1 MIDGS
6 DTEMSLLKLSRT
18 QKILKYCFALWL
30 LPLLTGGLSVRAQTK
45 DSSIFQLPVQMDE
58 VTITAARSGWDVGAF
73 IRRVQ
78 TDTTFY
84 KAFRSLHLVP
94 YISVNDIKILDE
106 KGGTKAS
113 LYSRTKQ
120 TVQNGC
126 RTMQVLEEKS
136 TGDFYK
142 RNHEYRYY
150 TAALYANLFF
160 TSGTVCGEDDI
171 VAGKLNE
178 RGKGQME
185 KNKAQLKQLIFN
197 PGAHVQGVPFIG
209 NKAAIFDPEVA
220 KMYDFRLLSVA
231 YDNEDCYLFRALPK
245 KEYVNDVV
253 YNELSTWFRK
263 TDYAIVARDYSL
275 SYRTLLFD
283 FDVRMKVRLGN
294 FNGRLLPSRIEYAG
308 NWHVMTK
315 GRERSVFTANFSY

>member
-1 MIDGS
+1 
-6 DTEMSLLKLSRT
+6 
-18 QKILKYCFALWL
+18 
-30 LPLLTGGLSVRAQTK
+30 
-45 DSSIFQLPVQMDE
+45 MDE

-84 KAFRSLHLVP
+84 KAFRSLHIVP
-94 YISVNDIKILDE
+94 YTSVNDIRILDE
-106 KGGTKAS
+106 KNNVKAS

-120 TVQNGC
+120 TVQRGC
-126 RTMQVLEEKS
+126 RSMQVLEEKT

-150 TAALYANLFF
+150 TAALYASLFF
-160 TSGTVCGEDDI
+160 TTGTVCGEDDI
-171 VAGKLNE
+171 VAGKLGE
-178 RGKGQME
+178 HGKGQME

-197 PGAHVQGVPFIG
+197 PGSKVQGVPFIG
-209 NKAAIFDPEVA
+209 NKAAIFEPEVA
-220 KMYDFRLLSVA
+220 KMYNFRLLSVL
-231 YDNEDCYLFRALPK
+231 YGEEDCYLFQALPK
-245 KEYVNDVV
+245 KEYAGDVV

-275 SYRTLLFD
+275 SYHTLLFD
-283 FDVRMKVRLGN
+283 FDVRMKVRLQN
-294 FNGRLLPSRIEYAG
+294 VNGRLLPSHIEYTG

-315 GRERSVFTANFSY
+315 GRERSIFTAAFSY

>member
-1 MIDGS
+1 MN
-6 DTEMSLLKLSRT
+6 TLKQE
-18 QKILKYCFALWL
+18 QKITQRLRVLAGLLLVMYLPFAAF
-30 LPLLTGGLSVRAQTK
+30 AQTK
-45 DSSIFQLPVQMDE
+45 DSSISRLQVQMDE
-58 VTITAARSGWDVGAF
+58 VTITAARGGWDVEAL

-94 YISVNDIKILDE
+94 YVSVNDIKVLNE

-120 TVQNGC
+120 TVARGC
-126 RTMQVLEEKS
+126 RTMQVLEEKT

-160 TSGTVCGEDDI
+160 TTGTVCGENDI

-197 PGAHVQGVPFIG
+197 PGGHIGGVPFIG
-209 NKAAIFDPEVA
+209 NKAEIFDPEVS
-220 KMYDFRLLSVA
+220 KMYNFRLLSVA
-231 YDNEDCYLFRALPK
+231 YGDEDCYLFQAIPK
-245 KEYVNDVV
+245 KEYAGDVV

-263 TDYAIVARDYSL
+263 SDYAIVARDYSL

-283 FDVRMKVRLGN
+283 FDVRMKVRLTN
-294 FNGRLLPSRIEYAG
+294 INGRLLPARIEYTG

-315 GRERSVFTANFSY
+315 GRERSVFTADFNY